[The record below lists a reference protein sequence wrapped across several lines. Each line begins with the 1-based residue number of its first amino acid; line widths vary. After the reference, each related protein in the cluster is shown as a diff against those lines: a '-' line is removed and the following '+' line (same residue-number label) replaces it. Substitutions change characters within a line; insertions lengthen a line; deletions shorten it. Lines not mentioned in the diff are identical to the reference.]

1 MIPIVSNTGGI
12 KSGPSV
18 SLYDRPRTVLEA
30 GTRDEDSERR
40 PRKRRK
46 RRSKLRWLGIVAGVL
61 LCTLLLISAIA
72 VGVMMFLAR
81 DTASPYKIGQALQQ
95 FRHLQRRADNVAK
108 PSGALPTTGVYTYS
122 TSGAES
128 ASAPG
133 LPTSTQGYPSTTTMT
148 VFYDGCGQD
157 WRWQPLSNRYEDL
170 VVCRSPDGSIALQS
184 RFDTEEFYGATDR
197 RNFACTAGSL
207 LLPAGARPGETV
219 SGACTNGGNSNS
231 GGLSIRYT
239 GQVVSDD
246 VLKVGGIDVPTTHL
260 VLNEK
265 MTGDTVGNGTESLW
279 LDSATGLPVKEY
291 RTENTRS
298 ESAVGWVP
306 SSETF
311 SLELVSAT
319 PKR

>member
-1 MIPIVSNTGGI
+1 MALQTLSPLGPDGLE
-12 KSGPSV
+12 SGTH
-18 SLYDRPRTVLEA
+18 DQDLEA
-30 GTRDEDSERR
+30 R
-40 PRKRRK
+40 PQKGRK
-46 RRSKLRWLGIVAGVL
+46 RRSKLRWLGIVAVVL
-61 LCTLLLISAIA
+61 LCAFLLIFAIA

-81 DTASPYKIGQALQQ
+81 DTASPYRIGQALEQ
-95 FRHLQRRADNVAK
+95 FRQLQRRDDSASKLA
-108 PSGALPTTGVYTYS
+108 GGLPATGVYTYS

-133 LPTSTQGYPSTTTMT
+133 LPTSTQGYPGTTIMT
-148 VFYDGCGQD
+148 VFYEGCGQD
-157 WRWQPLSNRYEDL
+157 WRWQPLSSRYEDL
-170 VVCRSPDGSIALQS
+170 VVCRSPDGVIALQS

-197 RNFACTAGSL
+197 RNFVCKAGSV
-207 LLPAGARPGETV
+207 LLPADSQPGETV
-219 SGACTNGGNSNS
+219 SGTCTNGGNSNS
-231 GGLSIRYT
+231 GGLSISYT
-239 GQVVSDD
+239 GQVVADD
-246 VLKVGGIDVPTTHL
+246 VLRVAGVEVPTAHL

-265 MTGDTVGNGTESLW
+265 MTGDTVGTGTESLW

>member
-1 MIPIVSNTGGI
+1 VALQTLSTL
-12 KSGPSV
+12 GP
-18 SLYDRPRTVLEA
+18 DGLEA
-30 GTRDEDSERR
+30 GSQDEDLERR
-40 PRKRRK
+40 PHKRRK
-46 RRSKLRWLGIVAGVL
+46 RRSKLRWLGIVAGAL
-61 LCTLLLISAIA
+61 LCAFLLIFAIA

-81 DTASPYKIGQALQQ
+81 DTASPYKIGQALEQ
-95 FRHLQRRADNVAK
+95 FRQLQRRDDSVAK
-108 PSGALPTTGVYTYS
+108 LSGGLPTSGVYTYS
-122 TSGAES
+122 TSGSES

-133 LPTSTQGYPSTTTMT
+133 LPTSAQGYPDTTTMT
-148 VFYDGCGQD
+148 VFYEGCGQD

-170 VVCRSPDGSIALQS
+170 VVCRSQDGAIALQS

-197 RNFACTAGSL
+197 RNFVCTAGSV

-219 SGACTNGGNSNS
+219 SGTCRNGGNSNS
-231 GGLSIRYT
+231 GGLSISYT
-239 GQVVSDD
+239 GQVVADD
-246 VLKVGGIDVPTTHL
+246 VLQAGGVDVPTIHL

-265 MTGDTVGNGTESLW
+265 MTGDTVGTGTESLW

-311 SLELVSAT
+311 SLELVSTT